1 MFRRQTSAEPMLAMI
16 RRNGSLGAPG
26 AEGSTDLV
34 AESEIM
40 FDIFL
45 DRIGDVAV
53 LQPDG
58 RFVQADAVFALRY
71 AVTSQR
77 NARAIVLDLS
87 EVEALEDGGLDML
100 ASLHQWTCD
109 HGIGLELFNPSNLVQ
124 QRLER
129 ANWGVAPRGRLPRGN
144 PSNSG
149 CRTRT
154 QAIALEGRDQARG
167 SLFLRTGG

>member
-1 MFRRQTSAEPMLAMI
+1 
-16 RRNGSLGAPG
+16 
-26 AEGSTDLV
+26 
-34 AESEIM
+34 M

-71 AVTSQR
+71 AVTSLG

-87 EVEALEDGGLDML
+87 EMEALEEGGVDML

-109 HGIGLELFNPSNLVQ
+109 HRIGLKLFNPSNLVQ
-124 QRLER
+124 QRLDR
-129 ANWGVAPRGRLPRGN
+129 ANWACLPEVASRDEILAILAAASERKQS
-144 PSNSG
+144 PSKG
-149 CRTRT
+149 GDH
-154 QAIALEGRDQARG
+154 AGA
-167 SLFLRTGG
+167 SLFLRTCG

>member
-1 MFRRQTSAEPMLAMI
+1 
-16 RRNGSLGAPG
+16 
-26 AEGSTDLV
+26 
-34 AESEIM
+34 M

-45 DRIGDVAV
+45 DTIGDVAV

-71 AVTSQR
+71 AVTSLR

-109 HGIGLELFNPSNLVQ
+109 HGVGLKLFNPSNLVR

-129 ANWGVAPRGRLPRGN
+129 PSWAWLPEIASRAEILAILAAARECKQSHSKERTSGEDH
-144 PSNSG
+144 SN
-149 CRTRT
+149 CE
-154 QAIALEGRDQARG
+154 QMAEALDCESAA
-167 SLFLRTGG
+167 